1 MLEFSFRYSSKM
13 LYNLA
18 FAQCNVC
25 SALDYFV
32 SKVTN
37 VIGSQ
42 LFLSGIATLTLLE
55 KLKPSVRVPPSY
67 YYYYY

>member
-1 MLEFSFRYSSKM
+1 MLEFSFRYYSKK

-18 FAQCNVC
+18 FAQCNIC

-37 VIGSQ
+37 VLGSQ
-42 LFLSGIATLTLLE
+42 LFLSGIATLTLRGKVNVCYLI
-55 KLKPSVRVPPSY
+55 
-67 YYYYY
+67 